1 MALEFI
7 GTEWPLPNIAR
18 DLILEFD
25 LFAIKPIDG
34 DLHRGWHEW
43 NKAPELFYTP
53 KNGGYWVATSAEAI
67 AEIFRDNDRF
77 SASGISLIREHGGAN
92 FIPGE
97 LDPPLHTAF
106 RKVLNPE
113 TSPRRIKAFEESS
126 RQLCIHLIENVLPDG
141 GCEFHAAVAE
151 KMPILNF
158 LHFMNLPLSDAE
170 ILLPAANTI
179 TRNPDMSAF
188 GAAIGELHE
197 YIDQRIDERID
208 APLDDFISRLIVA
221 EIEERAIT
229 HDEARV
235 TVLNIMLGGLDT
247 ATASMGFFFNF
258 LARNPGHRRQLAD
271 EPSLIPE
278 AIEELLRRHGIFSTG
293 RAVKADCEF
302 RGMHLRKNDLI
313 LLPGALHN
321 LDERL
326 FPDPLEVRFDRPNRG
341 LHATFGFG
349 IHRCLGSNIARA
361 QLRILLEE
369 WLKRIPEFSIA
380 ADQEAEFRSGRAN
393 MVTRLPLV
401 W

>member
-1 MALEFI
+1 MALEALDK
-7 GTEWPLPNIAR
+7 EWPLPDISSE
-18 DLILEFD
+18 LIREFD

-77 SASGISLIREHGGAN
+77 SASGISLIREHEGAN

-126 RQLCIHLIENVLPDG
+126 RQLCIDLIENILPDG
-141 GCEFHAAVAE
+141 RCEFHAAVAE

-188 GAAIGELHE
+188 AAAIGELHE
-197 YIDQRIDERID
+197 YINQRIDERIE
-208 APLDDFISRLIVA
+208 APLDDFISRLIGA
-221 EIEERAIT
+221 EIDGRAIT
-229 HDEARV
+229 RDEARV
-235 TVLNIMLGGLDT
+235 TVLNVMLGGLDT

-380 ADQEAEFRSGRAN
+380 AAQEAEFRSGRAN